1 MISRRGKLVRI
12 FDRLDRRLSGMEDNV
27 EKCLDRIEQ
36 NDKMLTE
43 IKRLII
49 ELSTLVSDNHAASI
63 DAVDRIGT
71 QLNTTTKRVQQ
82 LDAQISKHLREA
94 NNGAS

>member
-1 MISRRGKLVRI
+1 
-12 FDRLDRRLSGMEDNV
+12 MEDNV

>member
-1 MISRRGKLVRI
+1 VISRRGKLVRI